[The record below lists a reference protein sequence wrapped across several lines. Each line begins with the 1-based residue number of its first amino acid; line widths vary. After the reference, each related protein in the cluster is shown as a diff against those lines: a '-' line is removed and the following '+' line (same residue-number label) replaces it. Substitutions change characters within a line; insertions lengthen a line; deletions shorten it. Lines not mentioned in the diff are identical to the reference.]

1 VNDAPPP
8 YDTVV
13 FDCDSTLS
21 AVEGI
26 DELASAAGPEV
37 IAWVT
42 DLTRRAMEG
51 ELGLEDVYGLRLER
65 IRPTRDAVDQVGR
78 LYVERAQPHAAALV
92 RALQSLGKRVCVV
105 SGGLYPAVA
114 AVATAVGVAEEDV
127 FAVGI
132 QFAADGSYAGF
143 EESSPLAR
151 SGGKPPLLRE
161 ISATSGATCLI
172 GDGVT
177 DLEAAPEIARFIA
190 FGGVERREPVFE
202 AAAATCDKA
211 DFAALVPLLLAE
223 SEIEA
228 LAGRPEHAELVAAGL
243 R

>member
-8 YDTVV
+8 YDTIV

-26 DELASAAGPEV
+26 DELAAAAG
-37 IAWVT
+37 IDVT

-51 ELGLEDVYGLRLER
+51 ELGLEQVYGLRLER
-65 IRPTRDAVDQVGR
+65 IRPTREAVERVGR
-78 LYVERAQPHAAALV
+78 LYVERTLPHAGELI

-105 SGGLYPAVA
+105 SGGLRPAVA
-114 AVATAVGVAEEDV
+114 EVATALGIGDEDV

-132 QFAADGSYAGF
+132 SFAADGSYAGF
-143 EESSPLAR
+143 EEDSPLAR
-151 SGGKPPLLRE
+151 SGGKPPVLRE
-161 ISATSGATCLI
+161 LAAGGRAVCLI

-190 FGGVERREPVFE
+190 FGGVERRETVFE
-202 AAAATCDKA
+202 AAAVCCDTA
-211 DFAALVPLLLAE
+211 DFAALRPLLLAPD
-223 SEIEA
+223 EIER
-228 LAGRPEHAELVAAGL
+228 LA
-243 R
+243 